1 MKLIL
6 EGKAKKIFQ
15 TENKST
21 LIQYFKDSAT
31 AFNNK
36 KKRNFKNKGIIN
48 NLISSDIFSYLS
60 KNNIKT
66 HFIKR
71 INSREQL
78 IKKLKIIPIEVV
90 VRNYSAGSIVQ
101 RLGLKRG
108 QKLKEPL
115 IEFYYKCDQLND
127 PIINNDHII
136 LLNLANKK
144 EIERIKKIGLKIN
157 KLLIKYFKKI
167 NFVLVDYKMEFG
179 FLKKNIIL
187 ADEISPDSCRLWD
200 IKTKQS
206 FDKDIFRENKGNL
219 LKSYLEVLKRL
230 KIEVE
235 NV

>member
-15 TENKST
+15 TKNKDI
-21 LIQYFKDSAT
+21 LVQYFKDSAT

-90 VRNYSAGSIVQ
+90 VRNYSAGSIVK

-115 IEFYYKCDQLND
+115 IEFYYKCDQL
-127 PIINNDHII
+127 
-136 LLNLANKK
+136 K
-144 EIERIKKIGLKIN
+144 
-157 KLLIKYFKKI
+157 
-167 NFVLVDYKMEFG
+167 
-179 FLKKNIIL
+179 
-187 ADEISPDSCRLWD
+187 
-200 IKTKQS
+200 
-206 FDKDIFRENKGNL
+206 
-219 LKSYLEVLKRL
+219 
-230 KIEVE
+230 
-235 NV
+235 

>member
-48 NLISSDIFSYLS
+48 NLISSDIFSYLI

-71 INSREQL
+71 ISSREQL

-101 RLGLKRG
+101 RLGLTRG

-136 LLNLANKK
+136 LLKLANKK
-144 EIERIKKIGLKIN
+144 EIEKIKKIGLKVN
-157 KLLIKYFKKI
+157 KLLIKYFKRI

-219 LKSYLEVLKRL
+219 LKSYLEILKRL

>member
-1 MKLIL
+1 M
-6 EGKAKKIFQ
+6 
-15 TENKST
+15 
-21 LIQYFKDSAT
+21 
-31 AFNNK
+31 
-36 KKRNFKNKGIIN
+36 
-48 NLISSDIFSYLS
+48 
-60 KNNIKT
+60 
-66 HFIKR
+66 
-71 INSREQL
+71 
-78 IKKLKIIPIEVV
+78 V

-108 QKLKEPL
+108 QKLKAPL

>member
-71 INSREQL
+71 ISSREQL

-108 QKLKEPL
+108 QKLKAPL

-136 LLNLANKK
+136 LLKLANKK
-144 EIERIKKIGLKIN
+144 EIEKIKKIGLKVN
-157 KLLIKYFKKI
+157 KLLIKYFKRI

-219 LKSYLEVLKRL
+219 LKSYLEILKRL

>member
-15 TENKST
+15 TKNKDI
-21 LIQYFKDSAT
+21 LVQYFKDSAT

-48 NLISSDIFSYLS
+48 NLISSDIFSYLT

-66 HFIKR
+66 HLIKR

-78 IKKLKIIPIEVV
+78 IKKLQIIPIEVV
-90 VRNYSAGSIVQ
+90 IRNYSAGSLAS
-101 RLGLKRG
+101 RLGIKKG
-108 QKLKEPL
+108 QKLKNPL
-115 IEFYYKCDQLND
+115 IEFYYKCDALND
-127 PIINNDHII
+127 PIINDEHII

-144 EIERIKKIGLKIN
+144 EIERIKKVGLKIN
-157 KLLIKYFKKI
+157 KLLLHYFSKI
-167 NFVLVDYKMEFG
+167 NLILVDYKMEFG

-200 IKTKQS
+200 AKTKRS

-219 LKSYLEVLKRL
+219 LKSYLEILKRL
-230 KIEVE
+230 NIEVE

>member
-1 MKLIL
+1 MKLVL

>member
-179 FLKKNIIL
+179 FLKKNIVL

>member
-48 NLISSDIFSYLS
+48 NLISSDIFSYLI